1 MCSQGFTFVH
11 SWFLPRTLE
20 VPSQVS
26 SALHNGRRIEAT
38 HTVPAL
44 GEDSLANFKNS
55 GKTRENPSGKAFA
68 PRIYIP
74 PPPPPPHPGSHPP
87 PRHFYISGFQEL
99 TFKSPKNQ
107 IRVWKPGAN
116 MFPLFFGT
124 FIRSFPGIPKG
135 KTLIGSVSTRE
146 FWLWGPFM

>member
-1 MCSQGFTFVH
+1 MAQDG
-11 SWFLPRTLE
+11 WDLE
-20 VPSQVS
+20 GMEWGDGSKMDGTGDKGWVGTGGVGTGQ
-26 SALHNGRRIEAT
+26 
-38 HTVPAL
+38 AL
-44 GEDSLANFKNS
+44 GKDELINSKNS
-55 GKTRENPSGKAFA
+55 GKLRENPSGKAFA

-74 PPPPPPHPGSHPP
+74 PSPPPPHPGSHPP

-99 TFKSPKNQ
+99 TFKSPQNQ